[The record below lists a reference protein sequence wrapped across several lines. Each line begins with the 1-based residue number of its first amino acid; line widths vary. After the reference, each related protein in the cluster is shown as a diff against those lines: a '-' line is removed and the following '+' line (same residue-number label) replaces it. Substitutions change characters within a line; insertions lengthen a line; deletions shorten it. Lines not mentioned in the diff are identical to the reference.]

1 VVIGSTQVAEEYL
14 KVLEILGVQVGLHK
28 SLESSIGVLE
38 FAKRFIVKGVN
49 LAPVPLREVWAAQHN
64 LNAAFEFAR
73 KYRLPVS
80 ALAAV
85 LGFGYKAI
93 GSMTSPLSLLGS
105 RLKNLI
111 VLSRA
116 PGSLV
121 PLPLTEFLSFQG
133 GGPVRDFGPT
143 QRQSLFDRMRDSLLQ
158 RLNDLQPRL
167 DVVRTLVTVDRT
179 RAHYGTIDFPD
190 RIEGYAFSLYE
201 ETNPAG
207 RRFIHSLFEYV
218 YREFFLDVLSEVR
231 AVRTELDEL
240 TLDTSDKAF
249 QDLIESINRLDL
261 VLGALPLMP
270 RSSARLQPRVR
281 PGTSRW
287 LKIWKSV

>member
-1 VVIGSTQVAEEYL
+1 
-14 KVLEILGVQVGLHK
+14 
-28 SLESSIGVLE
+28 LESSVGVLE
-38 FAKRFIVKGVN
+38 FAKRFIVQGVN
-49 LAPVPLREVWAAQHN
+49 LAPIPLREVWAAQHN

-73 KYRLPVS
+73 KYRLPVPS
-80 ALAAV
+80 LAAV
-85 LGFGYKAI
+85 LGFGYRAV

-105 RLKNLI
+105 RLRNLI

-121 PLPLTEFLSFQG
+121 PLSLTAFLSFAG
-133 GGPVRDFGPT
+133 GGPARDFGPE
-143 QRQSLFDRMRDSLLQ
+143 QRQSLFDKMRDSLLQ

-167 DVVRTLVTVDRT
+167 DVVRVLVTVDRT
-179 RAHYGTIDFPD
+179 RAHYGTTDFPVKL
-190 RIEGYAFSLYE
+190 EGYAFPLYE
-201 ETNPAG
+201 ESDPAG

-231 AVRTELDEL
+231 EVRTELDEL
-240 TLDTSDKAF
+240 TLDTSDEAF
-249 QDLIESINRLDL
+249 QNLIESLNRLDL

-270 RSSARLQPRVR
+270 RSSARMQPRVK
-281 PGTSRW
+281 PGVSRW